1 MIINFVAVD
10 LKGLFHGAS
19 IDRRSTIL
27 KPEKKNFYKYRM
39 FFVCSEVAMEN
50 ALNLSMFTIKRNAM
64 LSCWDVSVV
73 QQDINLFH

>member
-1 MIINFVAVD
+1 
-10 LKGLFHGAS
+10 
-19 IDRRSTIL
+19 
-27 KPEKKNFYKYRM
+27 M
-39 FFVCSEVAMEN
+39 FFVYSEAEMEN

>member
-1 MIINFVAVD
+1 MD
-10 LKGLFHGAS
+10 LRGLFHGAP

-27 KPEKKNFYKYRM
+27 KPEKKFYKYRM
-39 FFVCSEVAMEN
+39 LFVYSEVAIEN